1 MAEARSAESGVD
13 PAIDVLIGVLPDITS
28 GAAPLLAGST
38 DARLVAALKA
48 IGGQPAVW
56 TRRTGTDVAATAWPA
71 HGAYTSALVR
81 MPKSKQELDFLLD
94 AIASKLAANAPIT
107 VFGANDEGIRSAG
120 ARLDRFVDGVTTLD
134 TRRHCRVITGPRRT
148 EIAGLRGNLPD
159 WRQVASI
166 DLGSG
171 PRPWIVYPGL
181 FAHGRLDDGTRL
193 LLTHLPPLAPSA
205 HVLDYA
211 AGAGVIAAA
220 VRERHATV
228 HLDLIDNDALALV
241 AARENVPDA
250 RTIAGDRLRTVG
262 AQRYDAILSN
272 PPIHDGVAENPEVLR
287 RLIAEASAHLA
298 IGGVLQFVVQRR
310 VKVRPLLEA
319 AFSAIDIL
327 ADDGRFT
334 VWRARS
340 AGRKVN
346 RTSRQ

>member
-1 MAEARSAESGVD
+1 MTDARSKDSGVD
-13 PAIDVLIGVLPDITS
+13 LATDVLIGVLPDIAS
-28 GAAPLLAGST
+28 GATPLLVGST
-38 DARLVAALKA
+38 DARIVAALKTA
-48 IGGQPAVW
+48 GAQPAIW
-56 TRRTGTDVAATAWPA
+56 ARRTGSGVTASAWPV
-71 HGAYTSALVR
+71 HGAYTSACVR

-94 AIASKLAANAPIT
+94 AIASELAPSAPIT

-134 TRRHCRVITGPRRT
+134 TRRHCRVISGPRRA
-148 EIAGLRGNLPD
+148 EIVGLRGGLVD

-193 LLTHLPPLAPSA
+193 LLSHLPTLAPDA

-211 AGAGVIAAA
+211 AGTGVIAAA
-220 VRERHATV
+220 VRERHATI

-241 AARENVPDA
+241 AARENVPEA
-250 RTIAGDRLRTVG
+250 RAIAGDRLRTLG
-262 AQRYDAILSN
+262 EQRYDAILSN
-272 PPIHDGVAENPEVLR
+272 PPIHDGIAENPEVLR

-319 AFSAIDIL
+319 AFSAIDML

-334 VWRARS
+334 VWRVRS

-346 RTSRQ
+346 RPSRP

>member
-1 MAEARSAESGVD
+1 MADARSEESGAD
-13 PAIDVLIGVLPDITS
+13 PAIDVLIGVLPDIAS
-28 GAAPLLAGST
+28 GSIPLVAGST
-38 DARLVAALKA
+38 DAHLGSALQTTGA
-48 IGGQPAVW
+48 HLALW
-56 TRRTGTDVAATAWPA
+56 TRRTGSDVTATAWPA
-71 HGAYTSALVR
+71 HGAYTSAFVR
-81 MPKSKQELDFLLD
+81 MPKSKQELDFILD
-94 AIASKLAANAPIT
+94 AVASELAADAPIT

-120 ARLDRFVDGVTTLD
+120 ARLDRFVEGVTTLD
-134 TRRHCRVITGPRRT
+134 TRRHCRVITGPRRA
-148 EIAGLRGNLPD
+148 EIAGLRGHLAD

-166 DLGSG
+166 DLGAG

-193 LLTHLPPLAPSA
+193 LLTHLPTLAPGA

-211 AGAGVIAAA
+211 AGAGIIAAA
-220 VRERHATV
+220 VRERHATAQ
-228 HLDLIDNDALALV
+228 LDLIDSDALALM

-250 RTIAGDRLRTVG
+250 RLVAGDRLRTLG

-272 PPIHDGVAENPEVLR
+272 PPIHDGVAENLVVLE
-287 RLIAEASAHLA
+287 RLVAQAPAHLA

-319 AFSAIDIL
+319 AFSAIEML

-340 AGRKVN
+340 AGRRV
-346 RTSRQ
+346 SRPSRP

>member
-1 MAEARSAESGVD
+1 MPGAQSPDSNPD
-13 PAIDVLIGVLPDITS
+13 PATDVLIGVLPGIAS
-28 GAAPLLAGST
+28 GSAPLLVGST
-38 DARLVAALKA
+38 DARIVSALKST
-48 IGGQPAVW
+48 GVRPALW
-56 TRRTGTDVAATAWPA
+56 TRRTGTDAPAIAWPI
-71 HGAYTSALVR
+71 HGAYTSAFVR

-94 AIASKLAANAPIT
+94 AIASELAANAPIT

-120 ARLDRFVDGVTTLD
+120 ARLNRFVDGVTTLD
-134 TRRHCRVITGPRRT
+134 TRRHCRVITGPRRA
-148 EIAGLRGNLPD
+148 EIAGLRGRLPD
-159 WRQVASI
+159 WRQVASV

-171 PRPWIVYPGL
+171 PRPWIIYPGL

-193 LLTHLPPLAPSA
+193 LLSHLPTLAPGA
-205 HVLDYA
+205 HVLDFA
-211 AGAGVIAAA
+211 SGAGIIAAA
-220 VRERHATV
+220 VRERHATAK
-228 HLDLIDNDALALV
+228 LDLIDNDALALV

-287 RLIAEASAHLA
+287 RLIAEAPAHLA

-319 AFSAIDIL
+319 AFSAIEML

-340 AGRKVN
+340 AGRRV
-346 RTSRQ
+346 SRPSRP